1 MAADFLSHNLLHSRA
16 AVLKLRTPAPTQKT
30 ERPPATSQPL
40 GTQAF
45 LGPTN
50 KIRRKAR
57 VFLKRC
63 SVKPSP
69 YCKCRHYSSSEPS
82 VMPGQSQDQQN
93 RHQTS
98 KKPLSALPPLHLLPG
113 NHFYTYH
120 MCTSTAFWWGSTAP
134 YTHTHEVE
142 QRKSPTSRSPL
153 QQAAAFGRI
162 LTKNG
167 HFLMSPLTW
176 EVLR

>member
-1 MAADFLSHNLLHSRA
+1 MGCGFEALHFSTNSKTGRPQPHLSLWVHKRFWDLPT
-16 AVLKLRTPAPTQKT
+16 KL
-30 ERPPATSQPL
+30 
-40 GTQAF
+40 G
-45 LGPTN
+45 
-50 KIRRKAR
+50 RKAR

-162 LTKNG
+162 LTKNS